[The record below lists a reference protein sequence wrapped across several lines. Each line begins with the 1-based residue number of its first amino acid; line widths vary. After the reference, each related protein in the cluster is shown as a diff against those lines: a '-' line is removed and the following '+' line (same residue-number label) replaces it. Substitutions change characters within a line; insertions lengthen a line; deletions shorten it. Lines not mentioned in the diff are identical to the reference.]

1 MYAENHVTIK
11 KEGDFIMSSYTHF
24 TEEEKEQARNT
35 DLVSFLRHRGE
46 TLKRSG
52 SEYEWKSDIGKVTIR
67 GNLWFHQYEREGGD
81 AIGFVQ
87 RYGNLTF
94 PEAVSCL
101 LSEQGIVITAQQRV
115 AEQKEKKSFAL
126 PKASADMR
134 RMYAYLLKGRFLDR
148 EIVDAFVKEKL
159 LYEDG
164 KYHNAVFVGR
174 DEQGVPRH
182 AHKRGTYS
190 ESGFKG
196 NVDGSSPEYSFHY
209 IGTGNKLYVFEA
221 PIDMLSYL
229 SMHKEGWQENSYVAL
244 CSVAPQAVV
253 HLLKTNPHIDTIVTC
268 LDHDKAGIEGNYRVA
283 EAVRTLGEKF
293 TVKRKSPPYKDWNES
308 LKAGHG
314 IPPIPAEEH
323 PGLVR
328 MKVMCRKLVEDY
340 SEETCSRYPLEE
352 LQNRYDK
359 LKKQAKSKKI
369 SPEQSY
375 EMAGVAFLFATK
387 QLAAMEKQVSAD
399 EMASRL
405 FALYQPHHD
414 NTGIPSRM
422 AQIGETLQE
431 LKQAVDNNEILP
443 ESGQEKIVRK
453 TMSLA
458 VDCLRLSFVYANL
471 SQRPL
476 GQSQN
481 SERRESPCPVLQ
493 Q

>member
-1 MYAENHVTIK
+1 
-11 KEGDFIMSSYTHF
+11 MSSYIHF

-35 DLVSFLRHRGE
+35 DLAALLKRRGE
-46 TLKRSG
+46 TLKRAG
-52 SEYEWKSDIGKVTIR
+52 SEYEWQSGSGKVTIR
-67 GNLWFHQYEREGGD
+67 GGLWYHQYEREGGD

-94 PEAVSCL
+94 AEAVASL
-101 LSEQGIVITAQQRV
+101 LSEQGIVITGQHGRETQR
-115 AEQKEKKSFAL
+115 EKKLFAL

-134 RMYAYLLKGRFLDR
+134 RMYAYLLKERFLDR
-148 EIVDAFVKEKL
+148 EIVNAFVKENL
-159 LYEDG
+159 LYEEG
-164 KYHNAVFVGR
+164 EYHNAVFVGR
-174 DEQGVPRH
+174 DEQGIPRH

-190 ESGFKG
+190 GSSYKG
-196 NVDGSSPEYSFHY
+196 NVEGSNPDYSFHY
-209 IGTGNKLYVFEA
+209 IGTGSKLYVFEA
-221 PIDMLSYL
+221 PIDLLSYL
-229 SMHKEGWQENSYVAL
+229 SIHKENWRENSYVAL
-244 CSVAPQAVV
+244 CSVAVQAVV
-253 HLLKTNPHIDTIVTC
+253 NLLKNNPQLHTVVTC

-283 EAVRTLGEKF
+283 ETVRTLGENY

-308 LKAGHG
+308 LKAGHS
-314 IPPIPAEEH
+314 IPPIPAAEH
-323 PGLVR
+323 PGQVQ
-328 MKVMCRKLVEDY
+328 MKEKCLALAGEYAGKRCPKE
-340 SEETCSRYPLEE
+340 PLEE
-352 LQNRYDK
+352 LQQHFNW
-359 LKKQAKSKKI
+359 LKRQAAYKI
-369 SPEQSY
+369 IDTKQSY

-471 SQRPL
+471 SQCPP

-481 SERRESPCPVLQ
+481 SERRENPCPVLQ
-493 Q
+493 QS

>member
-1 MYAENHVTIK
+1 
-11 KEGDFIMSSYTHF
+11 MSSYTHF
-24 TEEEKEQARNT
+24 TEEEKKQARNA

-52 SEYEWKSDIGKVTIR
+52 SEYEWKSDSGKVTIR

-126 PKASADMR
+126 PKASSDMR

-190 ESGFKG
+190 ESDFKG

-209 IGTGNKLYVFEA
+209 IGRGNKLYVFEA

-229 SMHKEGWQENSYVAL
+229 SIHKEGWQKNSYVAL

-253 HLLKTNPHIDTIVTC
+253 HLLKTNSHIDTIVTC

-283 EAVRTLGEKF
+283 EAVRQMGGNH
-293 TVKRKSPPYKDWNES
+293 TVKKKSPPYKDWNES

-328 MKVMCRKLVEDY
+328 MREMCRELVQDY
-340 SEETCSRYPLEE
+340 LEETCSRYSLEE

-359 LKKQAKSKKI
+359 LKSSQNPKRSVQSNPMKWQGVLFYLSGNSLLQWQKNIPQSSMLPLCFLCIHPTMTTVVIHPDCHRWGRGCRNYRKYITKMRYFPNPVRIKSYRKPCPLRWTVCGFPCIPKI
-369 SPEQSY
+369 S
-375 EMAGVAFLFATK
+375 ARI
-387 QLAAMEKQVSAD
+387 
-399 EMASRL
+399 SR
-405 FALYQPHHD
+405 HK
-414 NTGIPSRM
+414 
-422 AQIGETLQE
+422 E
-431 LKQAVDNNEILP
+431 V
-443 ESGQEKIVRK
+443 VRK
-453 TMSLA
+453 GGNPYVRYYSNHSG
-458 VDCLRLSFVYANL
+458 RLCYV
-471 SQRPL
+471 RPAW
-476 GQSQN
+476 
-481 SERRESPCPVLQ
+481 
-493 Q
+493 

>member
-1 MYAENHVTIK
+1 
-11 KEGDFIMSSYTHF
+11 MSSYTHF

-375 EMAGVAFLFATK
+375 EMAGVAFLFVRK
-387 QLAAMEKQVSAD
+387 QLTAMEKEYTAEQYASA
-399 EMASRL
+399 L
-405 FALYQPHHD
+405 FSLYLPHHD
-414 NTGIPSRM
+414 NCGYASRLSQM
-422 AQIGETLQE
+422 GERLQE
-431 LKQAVDNNEILP
+431 LQKIYNENEILP
-443 ESGQEKIVRK
+443 ESGQDKIAQE

-458 VDCLRLSFVYANL
+458 VDCLRLSMYSENQCQDQQAQGG
-471 SQRPL
+471 SQ
-476 GQSQN
+476 
-481 SERRESPCPVLQ
+481 ERRESLCPVLQ
-493 Q
+493 QS

>member
-1 MYAENHVTIK
+1 
-11 KEGDFIMSSYTHF
+11 MSSYIHF
-24 TEEEKEQARNT
+24 TEEEKEKARNT

-52 SEYEWKSDIGKVTIR
+52 SEYEWKSDSGKVTIR

-115 AEQKEKKSFAL
+115 SEKKEKKSFAL
-126 PKASADMR
+126 PETSSDMR

-159 LYEDG
+159 LYEDAE
-164 KYHNAVFVGR
+164 YHNAVFVGR
-174 DEQGVPRH
+174 DEKGVARH

-190 ESGFKG
+190 ESSYKG

-209 IGTGNKLYVFEA
+209 IGRGNKLYVFEA

-229 SMHKEGWQENSYVAL
+229 SIHKDGWQENSYVAL
-244 CSVAPQAVV
+244 CSVAPQAVI
-253 HLLKTNPHIDTIVTC
+253 HLLKNNPHMNTIVTC

-283 EAVRTLGEKF
+283 EAVRAMGGNYI
-293 TVKRKSPPYKDWNES
+293 VKRESSPYKDWNES
-308 LKAGHG
+308 LKAGYG

-323 PGLVR
+323 PGMVQ
-328 MKVMCRKLVEDY
+328 MKEMCRELVEKY
-340 SEETCSRYPLEE
+340 EKERCPRYPLEE
-352 LQNRYDK
+352 LQNHYDK
-359 LKKQAKSKKI
+359 LKQQVKFKKI

-375 EMAGVAFLFATK
+375 EMAGVAFLFGKKELATMEKRYTTK
-387 QLAAMEKQVSAD
+387 QY
-399 EMASRL
+399 ASNL
-405 FALYQPHHD
+405 FSLYPPHHD
-414 NTGIPSRM
+414 NCGYTSRLS
-422 AQIGETLQE
+422 QIGEKLQE
-431 LKQAVDNNEILP
+431 LKSVMDKNEILP
-443 ESGQEKIVRK
+443 ESGQEKIVRD

-458 VDCLRLSFVYANL
+458 VDCLRLSMYEEN
-471 SQRPL
+471 QC
-476 GQSQN
+476 QSKNQN
-481 SERRESPCPVLQ
+481 QSSHERRESLCPVLQ
-493 Q
+493 QS

>member
-209 IGTGNKLYVFEA
+209 IGTGNK
-221 PIDMLSYL
+221 
-229 SMHKEGWQENSYVAL
+229 
-244 CSVAPQAVV
+244 
-253 HLLKTNPHIDTIVTC
+253 
-268 LDHDKAGIEGNYRVA
+268 
-283 EAVRTLGEKF
+283 
-293 TVKRKSPPYKDWNES
+293 
-308 LKAGHG
+308 
-314 IPPIPAEEH
+314 
-323 PGLVR
+323 
-328 MKVMCRKLVEDY
+328 
-340 SEETCSRYPLEE
+340 
-352 LQNRYDK
+352 
-359 LKKQAKSKKI
+359 
-369 SPEQSY
+369 
-375 EMAGVAFLFATK
+375 
-387 QLAAMEKQVSAD
+387 
-399 EMASRL
+399 
-405 FALYQPHHD
+405 
-414 NTGIPSRM
+414 
-422 AQIGETLQE
+422 
-431 LKQAVDNNEILP
+431 
-443 ESGQEKIVRK
+443 
-453 TMSLA
+453 
-458 VDCLRLSFVYANL
+458 
-471 SQRPL
+471 
-476 GQSQN
+476 
-481 SERRESPCPVLQ
+481 
-493 Q
+493 